1 MSENASDRALIEAAF
16 ARYGYPEDF
25 LSAYDQLECLSSGRG
40 RETFLVRGKAD
51 GALAVAKCYDRSVFS
66 LDPAEADPTQGLS
79 HPGLP
84 RTLAR
89 FQNDATLCVVRAFVP
104 GKTLAEL
111 AKEGELSR
119 EEIVSLCTR
128 LGEILEYLHTREQPV
143 IHRDIKPENVVVG
156 ADGSVTLIDFDI
168 ARTFKPGADSDTVF
182 FGTKGYA
189 PPEQYGFAQTD
200 ARADIYSFG
209 VLLRF
214 LLTGSVRENPNVRLY
229 RPLEKIIAKCTAFSP
244 EDRCPD
250 MKTVLRALSQAN
262 PRSQFLRKAGL
273 TLALLAACGLLI
285 LAGVLIYRAATYTP
299 FTEDHLP
306 AFLSDEERVTD
317 AVSFMKTRYGTALFD
332 DPEEVATVGDLRAL
346 LIECYGLERDYVY
359 GINDQ
364 MPQESPDFFLPW
376 GWDDGQT
383 VDRDVAVYAAVKV
396 HDPERVA
403 DWSSLKDDNG
413 FYPGVRVAV
422 AFAEEAGLTTGVN
435 RPNDISRGELA
446 LIFANADRIFEGAA
460 AAD

>member
-1 MSENASDRALIEAAF
+1 MSENKTDRDLIEEAF
-16 ARYGYPEDF
+16 SRYGYPEEF
-25 LSAYDQLECLSSGRG
+25 LAAYDQLECLSSGRG
-40 RETFLVRGKAD
+40 RETFLVRSRAD
-51 GALAVAKCYDRSVFS
+51 GSLAVAKCYDRAAFT
-66 LDPAEADPTQGLS
+66 LNPAEADPTQGLS
-79 HPGLP
+79 RPGLP
-84 RTLAR
+84 VLLGRYG
-89 FQNDATLCVVRAFVP
+89 NDAILCVVREYVE
-104 GKTLAEL
+104 GKTLGEL
-111 AKEGELSR
+111 ARERPLSQQ
-119 EEIVSLCTR
+119 EVVEIGQK
-128 LGEILEYLHTREQPV
+128 LGEVLEYLHSQPQPV
-143 IHRDIKPENVVVG
+143 IHRDIKPENVVLG
-156 ADGSVTLIDFDI
+156 PDGQVTLIDFDI
-168 ARTFKPGADSDTVF
+168 ARTFKPEAQADTLF

-189 PPEQYGFAQTD
+189 PPEQYGFSQTD

-214 LLTGSVRENPNVRLY
+214 LLTGSVRENQNVRMY
-229 RPLEKIIAKCTAFSP
+229 KPLEKIIAKCTAFSP
-244 EDRCPD
+244 EDRYPD
-250 MKTVLRALSQAN
+250 MKAVLRALGAAN

-446 LIFANADRIFEGAA
+446 LIFANADRIFDEAA
-460 AAD
+460 TAR